1 MIEEIK
7 KYDTNFDE
15 SIFLS
20 KADHIF
26 IMLLDAIRD
35 RDLSNVKHYLSNDIY
50 ERYNSLVNMYISDK
64 KIRLFDE
71 MNVKSTEIKNVSI
84 TEDSINIEVLLTSR
98 YMDYFV
104 NEEGNY
110 LYGTNDHR
118 VEKEN
123 HLVFTK
129 KKVAKELGTEASGV
143 PFIVVGEKYF
153 SGFSSTSSPEQ
164 IKKAIKDAYENEDYQ
179 DVVAAVKKGISI
191 KKDDNTSILPIIVVS
206 AIAIVVVL
214 ALVFFTKEK

>member
-1 MIEEIK
+1 MKKVKLIIMSLIFVVAFMIFQSSCYAKSKVNVYVFRGEGCPHCEEAIEW
-7 KYDTNFDE
+7 FD
-15 SIFLS
+15 
-20 KADHIF
+20 
-26 IMLLDAIRD
+26 
-35 RDLSNVKHYLSNDIY
+35 NTLSNDEEYSKYYKLVKY
-50 ERYNSLVNMYISDK
+50 EVWY
-64 KIRLFDE
+64 DE
-71 MNVKSTEIKNVSI
+71 TNNELMKS
-84 TEDSINIEVLLTSR
+84 
-98 YMDYFV
+98 
-104 NEEGNY
+104 
-110 LYGTNDHR
+110 
-118 VEKEN
+118 
-123 HLVFTK
+123 
-129 KKVAKELGTEASGV
+129 VAKELGTEASGV

>member
-129 KKVAKELGTEASGV
+129 KKVAKELGTARRCPSCGNTLDINHTGV
-143 PFIVVGEKYF
+143 CPYCN
-153 SGFSSTSSPEQ
+153 STIDMSE
-164 IKKAIKDAYENEDYQ
+164 YDY
-179 DVVAAVKKGISI
+179 VL
-191 KKDDNTSILPIIVVS
+191 TSIEVR
-206 AIAIVVVL
+206 
-214 ALVFFTKEK
+214 